1 MGNNTNWSRD
11 NVKIKNTIYNHLHL
25 KHIFESMPYLYGD
38 DINKLQG
45 RPIVGLSHAAGYA
58 CGYHLVKYFLQ
69 KTNIPI
75 EVATTL
81 PAQKIINEVTEFW
94 HTHTL

>member
-1 MGNNTNWSRD
+1 
-11 NVKIKNTIYNHLHL
+11 
-25 KHIFESMPYLYGD
+25 MPYLYGD

-45 RPIVGLSHAAGYA
+45 RPIVRLSKYAGYA

>member
-1 MGNNTNWSRD
+1 
-11 NVKIKNTIYNHLHL
+11 
-25 KHIFESMPYLYGD
+25 MPFLYGD

-45 RPIVGLSHAAGYA
+45 RSIVGLSHAAGYA
-58 CGYHLVKYFLQ
+58 CGYHLVKYFY

-81 PAQKIINEVTEFW
+81 PAQK
-94 HTHTL
+94 

>member
-1 MGNNTNWSRD
+1 
-11 NVKIKNTIYNHLHL
+11 
-25 KHIFESMPYLYGD
+25 MPYLYGD

-81 PAQKIINEVTEFW
+81 NTPTKIIVQSRKLIIYSLNQ
-94 HTHTL
+94 

>member
-1 MGNNTNWSRD
+1 MWLSLG
-11 NVKIKNTIYNHLHL
+11 KIL
-25 KHIFESMPYLYGD
+25 
-38 DINKLQG
+38 
-45 RPIVGLSHAAGYA
+45 
-58 CGYHLVKYFLQ
+58 LQ

-75 EVATTL
+75 EVATTLL

>member
-1 MGNNTNWSRD
+1 M
-11 NVKIKNTIYNHLHL
+11 VMIL
-25 KHIFESMPYLYGD
+25 
-38 DINKLQG
+38 INFK
-45 RPIVGLSHAAGYA
+45 VGLSLAYHDVGYA

>member
-1 MGNNTNWSRD
+1 
-11 NVKIKNTIYNHLHL
+11 
-25 KHIFESMPYLYGD
+25 
-38 DINKLQG
+38 
-45 RPIVGLSHAAGYA
+45 GYA

>member
-1 MGNNTNWSRD
+1 MW
-11 NVKIKNTIYNHLHL
+11 
-25 KHIFESMPYLYGD
+25 
-38 DINKLQG
+38 
-45 RPIVGLSHAAGYA
+45 LSLGEI
-58 CGYHLVKYFLQ
+58 LLQ
-69 KTNIPI
+69 KSNIPI

>member
-1 MGNNTNWSRD
+1 M
-11 NVKIKNTIYNHLHL
+11 VMIL
-25 KHIFESMPYLYGD
+25 
-38 DINKLQG
+38 INFK
-45 RPIVGLSHAAGYA
+45 VGLSLAYLMLPGMHV
-58 CGYHLVKYFLQ
+58 GYHLVKYFLQ

>member
-1 MGNNTNWSRD
+1 MWLSLG
-11 NVKIKNTIYNHLHL
+11 KIL
-25 KHIFESMPYLYGD
+25 
-38 DINKLQG
+38 
-45 RPIVGLSHAAGYA
+45 
-58 CGYHLVKYFLQ
+58 LQ